1 MKGRATIIHRQGT
14 VDVAVCSVPMD
25 DAPRTFSNLVK
36 AMKERAQSAWG
47 VRFEETPDSITAV
60 WPPSQRLPA
69 GWNESVR
76 FIPEE

>member
-14 VDVAVCSVPMD
+14 VDVAVFSVPID

-60 WPPSQRLPA
+60 
-69 GWNESVR
+69 
-76 FIPEE
+76 

>member
-1 MKGRATIIHRQGT
+1 MKRRATIIHRQGI

-36 AMKERAQSAWG
+36 AVKKRAKSVWG
-47 VRFEETPDSITAV
+47 VMFEETLDSITAV
-60 WPPSQRLPA
+60 WPPSQRLPD
-69 GWNESVR
+69 GWSESVR

>member
-1 MKGRATIIHRQGT
+1 MKGRAKIIHRQGS

-47 VRFEETPDSITAV
+47 VRFEDTSDSITA
-60 WPPSQRLPA
+60 
-69 GWNESVR
+69 
-76 FIPEE
+76 I

>member
-25 DAPRTFSNLVK
+25 DAPRTFNNLVK

-60 WPPSQRLPA
+60 WPPSTRPPH
-69 GWNESVR
+69 GWRESVR
-76 FIPEE
+76 FIPE

>member
-14 VDVAVCSVPMD
+14 VDVAVCSVPID

-60 WPPSQRLPA
+60 WPPSTRLPH
-69 GWNESVR
+69 GWRESVK
-76 FIPEE
+76 FIPE